1 MVDVDHGFYYVK
13 FDLKADRETVI
24 GGGPWMLFDHYVAVA
39 CWTPELVAPMA
50 KVDCTMVWI
59 LFPGLNMMYYDESF
73 LLSLASCVGRPIKVD
88 TNTLRVARGRYV
100 RVCMEI
106 DLIKSVVGRY
116 NLGGHYYK
124 VMYEG
129 LHVICKT
136 CGCYGHVTRKCSIT
150 LTIPSSLE
158 INVVDEQLSK
168 VPEAVV
174 QDNVNPQA
182 IVEHPSSF
190 PTVNNSSENYGEWL
204 TGVHVL
210 SKNKNQKR
218 MRPDKGGGNFMKSHA
233 YSSQNGSIKLPS
245 SLSTVGAAA
254 HFENIVSKYAII
266 PSFTFGEEHNS
277 RGPTIKGNNDS
288 VDLLLSKRET
298 LTVHGKDILMKAQI
312 MEKDLFL
319 VNNVMQSSKE
329 MAVGIN
335 KINTRTMENNPS
347 YYDDEDYS
355 RGTQGIDI
363 EVIHSLQGASHNNYE
378 GEVDVSM
385 HGSYNTMQCDDGFLA
400 NNVNVKNGPMDPH
413 KYLMEC

>member
-1 MVDVDHGFYYVK
+1 MKMTIISHLCSFV
-13 FDLKADRETVI
+13 
-24 GGGPWMLFDHYVAVA
+24 
-39 CWTPELVAPMA
+39 
-50 KVDCTMVWI
+50 
-59 LFPGLNMMYYDESF
+59 YYDESF
-73 LLSLASCVGRPIKVD
+73 LFSLTSCVGRPIKVD
-88 TNTLRVARGRYV
+88 TNTLRVARGRYA
-100 RVCMEI
+100 RVCVEI
-106 DLIKSVVGRY
+106 DLTKLVVGRY

-150 LTIPSSLE
+150 PTILSSPE
-158 INVVDEQLSK
+158 INVADEQLSK
-168 VPEAVV
+168 VPGAVV
-174 QDNVNPQA
+174 QANINLQP

-210 SKNKNQKR
+210 SKNNNHKR
-218 MRPDKGGGNFMKSHA
+218 MRPNKGGGNFMKSHA

-245 SLSTVGAAA
+245 SLSTVGAAV
-254 HFENIVSKYAII
+254 HLENIVSKSAII

-277 RGPTIKGNNDS
+277 RGPTIKSNNDS
-288 VDLLLSKRET
+288 VEGLLSKIET

-312 MEKDLFL
+312 MEKDLLL
-319 VNNVMQSSKE
+319 VNNVVQSSKE

-335 KINTRTMENNPS
+335 KINTCTMENNPS
-347 YYDDEDYS
+347 YNDDGDYS
-355 RGTQGIDI
+355 RGTQGKDT

-385 HGSYNTMQCDDGFLA
+385 HGSYNTM
-400 NNVNVKNGPMDPH
+400 
-413 KYLMEC
+413 